1 MPAEEAIMPYT
12 SLIFSGGLTPN
23 DATLEIARTIQNVDL
38 VIAADSGLHTAQKLN
53 MHVDFVVG
61 DFDSVDASALARATS
76 AHTQAIR
83 HSADKDFTDLES
95 ALLLAVDKNSQHIII
110 VTAGGGRLDH
120 QFGFIAAMFNPKL
133 RNCKVEALWQNN
145 RLFALQGPANCD
157 IATQV
162 GDTVAIQSFSDKSEK
177 ISTTGLQWQL
187 TNESLNN
194 FETRGVSN
202 IATKEQVS
210 VSVELGQL
218 LVIHQPKGTS

>member
-1 MPAEEAIMPYT
+1 MPNT

-23 DATLEIARTIQNVDL
+23 DATLDIARTIQNVDL
-38 VIAADSGLHTAQKLN
+38 IIAADSGLHTAQRLN

-120 QFGFIAAMFNPKL
+120 QFGFVAAMFNPKL
-133 RNCKVEALWQNN
+133 CNCKVESLWQSN
-145 RLFALQGPANCD
+145 RLFALQGPATCD
-157 IATQV
+157 FATQV
-162 GDTVAIQSFSDKSEK
+162 GDTVALQSFSNKSEK

-202 IATKEQVS
+202 IATNEHVS

>member
-1 MPAEEAIMPYT
+1 MPNT
-12 SLIFSGGLTPN
+12 SLIFSGGLSPN
-23 DATLEIARTIQNVDL
+23 DATLNIARTIQNIDL

-95 ALLLAVDKNSQHIII
+95 ALLLAVDKSSQHIII

-120 QFGFIAAMFNPKL
+120 QFGFVAAMFNPKL
-133 RNCKVEALWQNN
+133 REIKVEALWHTS
-145 RLFALQGPANCD
+145 RLFALQGPATLD
-157 IATQV
+157 VTTQI
-162 GDTVAIQSFSDKSEK
+162 GDTIALQSFSDKSAK
-177 ISTTGLQWQL
+177 ISTTGLRWQL
-187 TNESLNN
+187 TDESLAN

-202 IATKEQVS
+202 IATENQVS
-210 VSVELGQL
+210 VSIESGQL
-218 LVIHQPKGTS
+218 LVIHQPKGTP

>member
-1 MPAEEAIMPYT
+1 MPAEEAIMPNT

-23 DATLEIARTIQNVDL
+23 DATLEIVRTIQNVDL

-120 QFGFIAAMFNPKL
+120 QFGFVAAMFNPKL
-133 RNCKVEALWQNN
+133 RNCKVEALWQSN

-218 LVIHQPKGTS
+218 LVIRQPKGTS

>member
-1 MPAEEAIMPYT
+1 MPAEEAIMPNT

-218 LVIHQPKGTS
+218 IVIHQPKGTS

>member
-1 MPAEEAIMPYT
+1 MPAEEAIMPNT
-12 SLIFSGGLTPN
+12 SLIFSGGLTPS
-23 DATLEIARTIQNVDL
+23 DATLNNVRAIQNVDL
-38 VIAADSGLHTAQKLN
+38 VIAADSGLHTAQKLE
-53 MHVDFVVG
+53 MHVDFVIG

-83 HSADKDFTDLES
+83 HSTDKDFTDLES
-95 ALLLAVDKNSQHIII
+95 ALLLAVDKNSQHIVI

-120 QFGFIAAMFNPKL
+120 QFGFVAAMFNPKL
-133 RNCKVEALWQNN
+133 CNCKVEALWHNS
-145 RLFALQGPANCD
+145 RLFALQGPTTRE
-157 IATQV
+157 ITTQV
-162 GDTVAIQSFSDKSEK
+162 GDTIGLQSFSNKSEK

-202 IATKEQVS
+202 IATKEQVL

-218 LVIHQPKGTS
+218 LVIHQPKGTK

>member
-1 MPAEEAIMPYT
+1 MPARKAIMPNT
-12 SLIFSGGLTPN
+12 TLIFSGGLVPN
-23 DATLEIARTIQNVDL
+23 DATLSIAGKIQNVNL

-53 MHVDFVVG
+53 MHVDFVIG
-61 DFDSVDASALARATS
+61 DFDSVDATALARATS

-95 ALLLAVDKNSQHIII
+95 ALLLAADKNSQHIII

-120 QFGFIAAMFNPKL
+120 QFGFVAAMFNPKL

-157 IATQV
+157 ITTQI
-162 GDTVAIQSFSDKSEK
+162 GDTIALHSFSNRSEK
-177 ISTTGLQWQL
+177 ISTSGLQWQL

-218 LVIHQPKGTS
+218 LVIHQPKGAS

>member
-1 MPAEEAIMPYT
+1 MPNT

-120 QFGFIAAMFNPKL
+120 QFGFVAAMFNPKL

>member
-1 MPAEEAIMPYT
+1 MPNT

-23 DATLEIARTIQNVDL
+23 DATLDIARTIQNVDL
-38 VIAADSGLHTAQKLN
+38 VIAADSGLHTAQRLN

-95 ALLLAVDKNSQHIII
+95 ALLLAADKNSQHIII

-120 QFGFIAAMFNPKL
+120 QFGFVAAMFNPKL
-133 RNCKVEALWQNN
+133 RNCKVEALWQDN
-145 RLFALQGPANCD
+145 RLFALQGPATCD
-157 IATQV
+157 IATQI
-162 GDTVAIQSFSDKSEK
+162 GDTVALQSFSNKSEK
-177 ISTTGLQWQL
+177 ISTSGLQWQL

-202 IATKEQVS
+202 IATNEHVS

>member
-1 MPAEEAIMPYT
+1 MPNT
-12 SLIFSGGLTPN
+12 SLIFSGGLTQN

-120 QFGFIAAMFNPKL
+120 QFGFVAAMFNPKL

-194 FETRGVSN
+194 FDTRGVSN

>member
-1 MPAEEAIMPYT
+1 MPNT

-23 DATLEIARTIQNVDL
+23 DATLNIARTIQNVDL
-38 VIAADSGLHTAQKLN
+38 VIAADSGLHTAQQLN
-53 MHVDFVVG
+53 MHVDFVIG

-76 AHTQAIR
+76 EHTQAIR
-83 HSADKDFTDLES
+83 HSTEKDFTDLEA

-120 QFGFIAAMFNPKL
+120 QFGFVAAMFNPKL
-133 RNCKVEALWQNN
+133 RNCKVEALWHDN
-145 RLFALQGPANCD
+145 RLFALQGQATCGF
-157 IATQV
+157 ATQV
-162 GDTVAIQSFSDKSEK
+162 GDTVALQSFSNRSEK
-177 ISTTGLQWQL
+177 ILTTGLQWQL
-187 TNESLNN
+187 NNESLNN

-202 IATKEQVS
+202 IAIKEQVS

>member
-1 MPAEEAIMPYT
+1 MPNT

-23 DATLEIARTIQNVDL
+23 DATLDIARTIQNVDL

-53 MHVDFVVG
+53 MRVDFVVG

-120 QFGFIAAMFNPKL
+120 QFGFVAAMFNPKL
-133 RNCKVEALWQNN
+133 CNCKVEALWQNN
-145 RLFALQGPANCD
+145 RLFALQGPATCD
-157 IATQV
+157 FATQV
-162 GDTVAIQSFSDKSEK
+162 GDTVALQSFSNKSEK
-177 ISTTGLQWQL
+177 ISTSGLQWKL

-202 IATKEQVS
+202 IATNEHVS

>member
-1 MPAEEAIMPYT
+1 MPNT

-76 AHTQAIR
+76 AHTQTIR

-120 QFGFIAAMFNPKL
+120 QFGFVAAMFNPKL
-133 RNCKVEALWQNN
+133 RNCKVEALWQDN
-145 RLFALQGPANCD
+145 RLFALQGPATYD
-157 IATQV
+157 FATQI
-162 GDTVAIQSFSDKSEK
+162 GDTVALQSFSNKSEK
-177 ISTTGLQWQL
+177 ISTSGLQWQL

-202 IATKEQVS
+202 IATKEQIS
-210 VSVELGQL
+210 VAVELGQL

>member
-1 MPAEEAIMPYT
+1 
-12 SLIFSGGLTPN
+12 
-23 DATLEIARTIQNVDL
+23 
-38 VIAADSGLHTAQKLN
+38 QKLN

>member
-1 MPAEEAIMPYT
+1 MPAEEAIMPNT
-12 SLIFSGGLTPN
+12 SLIFSGGLTPS

-76 AHTQAIR
+76 AHTQTIR

-120 QFGFIAAMFNPKL
+120 QFGFVAAMFNPKL

-145 RLFALQGPANCD
+145 RLFALQGPATCD
-157 IATQV
+157 FATQV
-162 GDTVAIQSFSDKSEK
+162 GDTVALQSFSNKSEK

-202 IATKEQVS
+202 IAIKEQIS

>member
-1 MPAEEAIMPYT
+1 MPNT
-12 SLIFSGGLTPN
+12 SLIFSGGLTPS
-23 DATLEIARTIQNVDL
+23 DATLDIARTIQNVDL

-120 QFGFIAAMFNPKL
+120 QFGFVAAMFNPKL
-133 RNCKVEALWQNN
+133 RNCKVEALGRDT
-145 RLFALQGPANCD
+145 RLFALQGPATCD
-157 IATQV
+157 IATQI
-162 GDTVAIQSFSDKSEK
+162 GDTVALQSFSNKSEK
-177 ISTTGLQWQL
+177 ISTSGLQWQL

-202 IATKEQVS
+202 IATKEHVS

-218 LVIHQPKGTS
+218 LVIQQPKGTS

>member
-1 MPAEEAIMPYT
+1 MPAEEAIMPNT

-120 QFGFIAAMFNPKL
+120 QFGFVAAMFNPKL

>member
-1 MPAEEAIMPYT
+1 MPNT
-12 SLIFSGGLTPN
+12 SLIFSGGLAPN
-23 DATLEIARTIQNVDL
+23 DATLDAARAIQNVNL

-76 AHTQAIR
+76 AQTQAIR

-95 ALLLAVDKNSQHIII
+95 ALLLAADKKSEHIII

-133 RNCKVEALWQNN
+133 RKIKVEALWHTS
-145 RLFALQGPANCD
+145 RLFALQGPTTLNF
-157 IATQV
+157 ATQI
-162 GDTVAIQSFSDKSEK
+162 GDNIALQSFSDKSEK
-177 ISTTGLQWQL
+177 ISTTGLRWQL
-187 TNESLNN
+187 TNESLAN

-202 IATKEQVS
+202 IAIENQVS

-218 LVIHQPKGTS
+218 LVMHESKSTS

>member
-1 MPAEEAIMPYT
+1 MPAEEATMPNT
-12 SLIFSGGLTPN
+12 SLIFSGGLTPS
-23 DATLEIARTIQNVDL
+23 DATLNNVRAIQNVDL
-38 VIAADSGLHTAQKLN
+38 VIAADSGLHTAQKLE
-53 MHVDFVVG
+53 MQVDFVIG

-120 QFGFIAAMFNPKL
+120 QFGFVAAMFNPKL
-133 RNCKVEALWQNN
+133 RNCKVDALWQNN

-162 GDTVAIQSFSDKSEK
+162 GDTVAIQSFSNKSEK

-202 IATKEQVS
+202 IATKVQVS

>member
-1 MPAEEAIMPYT
+1 MPAEEAIMPNT

-23 DATLEIARTIQNVDL
+23 DATLEIARTIQNVNL
-38 VIAADSGLHTAQKLN
+38 VIAADSGLHAAQKLN

>member
-1 MPAEEAIMPYT
+1 MPNT

-23 DATLEIARTIQNVDL
+23 DATLDIARTIQNVDL
-38 VIAADSGLHTAQKLN
+38 VIAADSGLHTAQRLN

-120 QFGFIAAMFNPKL
+120 QFGFVAAMFNPKL

-145 RLFALQGPANCD
+145 RLFALQGPATCD
-157 IATQV
+157 FATQI
-162 GDTVAIQSFSDKSEK
+162 GDTVALQSFSNKSEK
-177 ISTTGLQWQL
+177 ISTSGLQWQL

-202 IATKEQVS
+202 IATNEHVS

>member
-1 MPAEEAIMPYT
+1 MPNT

-61 DFDSVDASALARATS
+61 DFDSVNASALARATS

>member
-1 MPAEEAIMPYT
+1 MPAEEAIMPNT

-23 DATLEIARTIQNVDL
+23 DATLEIARTIQNVNL

>member
-1 MPAEEAIMPYT
+1 MPNT

-23 DATLEIARTIQNVDL
+23 DATLDIARTIQNVDL
-38 VIAADSGLHTAQKLN
+38 VIAADSGLHTAQRLN

-120 QFGFIAAMFNPKL
+120 QFGFVAAMFNPKL
-133 RNCKVEALWQNN
+133 RNCKVEALWQDN
-145 RLFALQGPANCD
+145 RLFALQGPATCD
-157 IATQV
+157 FATQI
-162 GDTVAIQSFSDKSEK
+162 GDTVALQSFSNKSEK
-177 ISTTGLQWQL
+177 ISTSGLQWQL

-202 IATKEQVS
+202 IATNEHVS

>member
-1 MPAEEAIMPYT
+1 MPAEEAIMPNT

-23 DATLEIARTIQNVDL
+23 DATLKIVRTIQNVDL

-53 MHVDFVVG
+53 MHVDFVIG
-61 DFDSVDASALARATS
+61 DFDSVDSSALASATS

-120 QFGFIAAMFNPKL
+120 QFGFVAAMFNPKL
-133 RNCKVEALWQNN
+133 RDCKVEALWQNN

-157 IATQV
+157 FTAQI
-162 GDTVAIQSFSDKSEK
+162 GDTVALQSFSNRSEK

>member
-1 MPAEEAIMPYT
+1 MPNT
-12 SLIFSGGLTPN
+12 SLIFSGGLTPS

-76 AHTQAIR
+76 AHTQTIR

-120 QFGFIAAMFNPKL
+120 QFGFVAAMFNPKL

-145 RLFALQGPANCD
+145 RLFALQGPATCD
-157 IATQV
+157 FATQV
-162 GDTVAIQSFSDKSEK
+162 GDTVALQSFSNKSEK
-177 ISTTGLQWQL
+177 ISTSGLQWQL

>member
-1 MPAEEAIMPYT
+1 MPAEEAIMPNT

-23 DATLEIARTIQNVDL
+23 DATLNIARTIQNVDL

-53 MHVDFVVG
+53 MHVDFVIG

-76 AHTQAIR
+76 EHTQAIR
-83 HSADKDFTDLES
+83 HSTEKDFTDLEA

-120 QFGFIAAMFNPKL
+120 QFGFVAAMFNPKL
-133 RNCKVEALWQNN
+133 RNCKVEALWHDN
-145 RLFALQGPANCD
+145 RLFALQGQATCGF
-157 IATQV
+157 ATQV
-162 GDTVAIQSFSDKSEK
+162 GDTVALQSFSNRSEK
-177 ISTTGLQWQL
+177 ILTTGLQWQL
-187 TNESLNN
+187 NNESLNN

-202 IATKEQVS
+202 IAIKEQVS

>member
-1 MPAEEAIMPYT
+1 MPAEEAIMPNT

-38 VIAADSGLHTAQKLN
+38 VIAADSGLHAAQKLN

-95 ALLLAVDKNSQHIII
+95 ALLLAADKNSQHIII

>member
-1 MPAEEAIMPYT
+1 MPNT

-23 DATLEIARTIQNVDL
+23 DATLKIVRTIQNVDL

-53 MHVDFVVG
+53 MHVDFVIG
-61 DFDSVDASALARATS
+61 DFDSVDSSALARATS

-120 QFGFIAAMFNPKL
+120 QFGFVAAMFNPKL
-133 RNCKVEALWQNN
+133 RDCKVEALWQNN

-157 IATQV
+157 FTAQI
-162 GDTVAIQSFSDKSEK
+162 GDTVALQSFSNRSEK
-177 ISTTGLQWQL
+177 ISTSGLQWQL

-202 IATKEQVS
+202 IATKEQIS

>member
-1 MPAEEAIMPYT
+1 MPAEEAIMPNT

-157 IATQV
+157 IATHV

-218 LVIHQPKGTS
+218 IVIHQPKGTS

>member
-1 MPAEEAIMPYT
+1 MPNT

-23 DATLEIARTIQNVDL
+23 DATLEIARTIQNVNL
-38 VIAADSGLHTAQKLN
+38 VIAADSGLHAAQKLN